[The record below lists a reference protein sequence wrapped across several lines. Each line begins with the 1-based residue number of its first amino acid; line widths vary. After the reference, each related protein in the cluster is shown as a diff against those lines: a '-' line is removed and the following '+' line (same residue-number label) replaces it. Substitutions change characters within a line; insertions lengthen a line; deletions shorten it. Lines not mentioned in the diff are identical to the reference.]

1 MRVILLADIKK
12 LGQRGT
18 IATVADGYAQNVL
31 LPQKLAIPATGA
43 NLKTHEEGERKKEDK
58 KTYEESLLLM
68 NLKKIDGQTITLNVR
83 ANEAGTLFQAIHPK
97 QIAEGIENQ
106 LGVLIPEML
115 VTADEIKKKGEYEVT
130 ISKNGMSV
138 NVRVAIA

>member
-1 MRVILLADIKK
+1 MKVILLKDIKK
-12 LGQRGT
+12 IGQRGT

-43 NLKTHEEGERKKEDK
+43 NLKTHEEGEKKKEDQK
-58 KTYEESLLLM
+58 AYEESLFAAAM
-68 NLKKIDGQTITLNVR
+68 KKIDGKTVTVVSR
-83 ANEAGTLFQAIHPK
+83 ANEAGTLFQAVHPK
-97 QIAEGIENQ
+97 QIAEAIERE
-106 LGVLIPEML
+106 LGVVIPETL

-138 NVRVAIA
+138 NVRVTVA